1 LLGVPQPLRKRLQQ
15 LPADRR
21 VPLDEQAEVPERDPP
36 AEQIA
41 GRSDR
46 GRARTL
52 VDERDLAEV
61 VARLQRRALLA
72 ARKGT
77 LSYTRATLLLPRQAP
92 LTAAAALRY
101 KNGMSEEKIV
111 EVVNK
116 ALAAGGIDDTVIA
129 AGEFN
134 PRGHSGAGFAG
145 GWIGGDIGDSLPGP
159 AGAIG
164 TVGGYLAGT
173 KAHDS
178 ATGLPERMVVGA
190 SETTVYGF
198 AGNRAH
204 PKALAFRVPR
214 AGLEAKV
221 HQRVNVRVLELID
234 TESGS
239 RIELEGMRLPI
250 THSKDVIE
258 ELT

>member
-1 LLGVPQPLRKRLQQ
+1 
-15 LPADRR
+15 
-21 VPLDEQAEVPERDPP
+21 
-36 AEQIA
+36 
-41 GRSDR
+41 
-46 GRARTL
+46 
-52 VDERDLAEV
+52 
-61 VARLQRRALLA
+61 
-72 ARKGT
+72 
-77 LSYTRATLLLPRQAP
+77 

-111 EVVNK
+111 EVVNE

>member
-1 LLGVPQPLRKRLQQ
+1 MT
-15 LPADRR
+15 AT
-21 VPLDEQAEVPERDPP
+21 
-36 AEQIA
+36 
-41 GRSDR
+41 
-46 GRARTL
+46 AR
-52 VDERDLAEV
+52 
-61 VARLQRRALLA
+61 
-72 ARKGT
+72 
-77 LSYTRATLLLPRQAP
+77 
-92 LTAAAALRY
+92 LRY
-101 KNGMSEEKIV
+101 KSGMSEEKIV
-111 EVVNK
+111 DVVNE
-116 ALAAGGIDDTVIA
+116 ALASAGIQDTVIA

-145 GWIGGDIGDSLPGP
+145 GLIGGDIGDSIGSA
-159 AGAIG
+159 AGSIG
-164 TVGGYLAGT
+164 TAGGYVAGT
-173 KAHDS
+173 RAHDD
-178 ATGLPERMVVGA
+178 ATGLPERMVVGV

-204 PKALAFRVPR
+204 PRLSSSACPR

>member
-1 LLGVPQPLRKRLQQ
+1 
-15 LPADRR
+15 
-21 VPLDEQAEVPERDPP
+21 
-36 AEQIA
+36 
-41 GRSDR
+41 
-46 GRARTL
+46 
-52 VDERDLAEV
+52 
-61 VARLQRRALLA
+61 
-72 ARKGT
+72 
-77 LSYTRATLLLPRQAP
+77 
-92 LTAAAALRY
+92 
-101 KNGMSEEKIV
+101 MSEEKIV
-111 EVVNK
+111 DVVNE
-116 ALAAGGIDDTVIA
+116 ALASAGIDDTVIA

-145 GWIGGDIGDSLPGP
+145 GLIGGDIGDAVGGP

-164 TVGGYLAGT
+164 SAGGYLGGT
-173 KAHDS
+173 RAHDAAS
-178 ATGLPERMVVGA
+178 GLPERMVVGV

-221 HQRVNVRVLELID
+221 HQRVNVRVLELIE